1 MKEQSF
7 DIPLHDI
14 KPLVDVQEY
23 SLYYFLAASALALF
37 LVLGVAYLIYRYI
50 KNKKAF
56 NIRRESIKSI
66 NSLNMSD
73 TKQSAYGITFYG
85 EIFKDDSPRHSE
97 MYKNLTQRLEPY
109 KYKKVVEDFDK
120 ETLGYIELYKEMLDV

>member
-23 SLYYFLAASALALF
+23 SLYYFLAASALVLF
-37 LVLGVAYLIYRYI
+37 LVFGVAYLIYRYI

-56 NIRRESIKSI
+56 NMRRENIKSI

-73 TKQSAYGITFYG
+73 TKKSAYGITFYG

-97 MYKNLTQRLEPY
+97 MFTNLTQRLEPY
-109 KYKKVVEDFDK
+109 KYKKVVENFDQ